1 MPNAPRTADLDL
13 LYCDEVTISEEDFIL
28 PHPGVFGR
36 AFVLMPLA
44 GIRPVLIPAEVDA
57 AEVVEG
63 MLVGGGAAIGLVR
76 SPRL

>member
-1 MPNAPRTADLDL
+1 L

-63 MLVGGGAAIGLVR
+63 MLVGGGCCDWTGQKSPTLVY
-76 SPRL
+76 SGRLS